1 MKVLKI
7 SNKIKHV
14 RMMLMGN
21 VSEAKEYAL
30 TGM

>member
-14 RMMLMGN
+14 RMMLMDS
-21 VSEAKEYAL
+21 VLEAKEYAL